1 MAKKSRSSKLLKSKV
16 NPLTPMRRFFFKLEL
31 LKQSSSETG
40 DNSSSRSHPSVLG
53 APPQDEMINVNEL
66 SAVSSAT
73 LLSDRVRTSHSHP
86 APQAR
91 SQRACLAIQQH
102 DQPFDAIVIST
113 LPSYPFCCHED
124 LLTMSRAQLIG
135 VAQLLNSRIPPV
147 TRLKVGEDVSDADIR
162 AWVEVLVG
170 IKLAVPGAP
179 KAVRCRP
186 PVTNG
191 EEDKEKFDF
200 DAHVDAMP
208 SPPTSP
214 LSMRISRRQEKSL
227 PLLSSPPRPL
237 ECLDEAEEDIFTSKR
252 PLKRRK
258 TQDATVQP
266 DGVSMNLTPPPP
278 PSSHRTSR
286 PLAFNDGSPT
296 PPRVLRSH
304 SLKLTSAANSD
315 GTDAGPFTIDASF
328 VNTKPR
334 YRSVSRSAKNIKGKD
349 NISIRGSITVPAA
362 TKFSQ
367 HRPQDSSFLPVEFR
381 SRASSSS
388 ALSISSIESNNSGSI
403 LHCDEDI
410 GGTSEDEKQTSI
422 VVGMMG
428 VQGRLDWVD
437 MTDLNI

>member
-1 MAKKSRSSKLLKSKV
+1 MAKKSRSSKPLKSKV
-16 NPLTPMRRFFFKLEL
+16 GPLTPMRRFFFKLEL
-31 LKQSSSETG
+31 LKQSSSSETG
-40 DNSSSRSHPSVLG
+40 DSSSSRSHPFILG
-53 APPQDEMINVNEL
+53 APLQDEMINVNEL

-73 LLSDRVRTSHSHP
+73 LSSDRVRTSHSHP
-86 APQAR
+86 APQTR
-91 SQRACLAIQQH
+91 IQRACLAIQQH

-124 LLTMSRAQLIG
+124 LLTMTRAQLIG

-147 TRLKVGEDVSDADIR
+147 TRLKVEEDVSDADIR
-162 AWVEVLVG
+162 AWVEILVG
-170 IKLAVPGAP
+170 IKFAVPGAP

-191 EEDKEKFDF
+191 EEDKEKFDL
-200 DAHVDAMP
+200 DANVDAMP

-237 ECLDEAEEDIFTSKR
+237 ECLDEAEEDIFTSNR

-258 TQDATVQP
+258 IQDAAVQC
-266 DGVSMNLTPPPP
+266 DVSMSLTPPPP
-278 PSSHRTSR
+278 LSSHRTSR
-286 PLAFNDGSPT
+286 PLVFNDGSPT

-304 SLKLTSAANSD
+304 SLKLAKATNSD
-315 GTDAGPFTIDASF
+315 GMDAGTFTIDTSF

-334 YRSVSRSAKNIKGKD
+334 YRTVSRSAKDTKGKD
-349 NISIRGSITVPAA
+349 NVSMRQSITVPAA
-362 TKFSQ
+362 TTFAQ
-367 HRPQDSSFLPVEFR
+367 HRPQDSSFLSVESR
-381 SRASSSS
+381 SQASSSS
-388 ALSISSIESNNSGSI
+388 ALSISSVESDDSGSI
-403 LHCDEDI
+403 LDCDE
-410 GGTSEDEKQTSI
+410 GVGRTSEDEKQTSI

>member
-1 MAKKSRSSKLLKSKV
+1 
-16 NPLTPMRRFFFKLEL
+16 MRRFFFKLEL
-31 LKQSSSETG
+31 LRQSSSSGTG
-40 DNSSSRSHPSVLG
+40 ENRSSRIYPSVLRSL
-53 APPQDEMINVNEL
+53 PQDEMINVNPFP
-66 SAVSSAT
+66 AVSSAT
-73 LLSDRVRTSHSHP
+73 LSSDCASTSHSHP
-86 APQAR
+86 ASQTQ

-147 TRLKVGEDVSDADIR
+147 TRLRVEEDVSDADIR

-170 IKLAVPGAP
+170 IKLSVPGAP

-186 PVTNG
+186 LVTNG
-191 EEDKEKFDF
+191 EEDNETFDF

-214 LSMRISRRQEKSL
+214 LSMRISRRQEKLL

-237 ECLDEAEEDIFTSKR
+237 ECLDEAEENIFTSKR

-266 DGVSMNLTPPPP
+266 DDVSMSLTPPPP

-286 PLAFNDGSPT
+286 PLDGSPT
-296 PPRVLRSH
+296 PRRVLRSH
-304 SLKLTSAANSD
+304 SSKLAKAANN
-315 GTDAGPFTIDASF
+315 IDASF

-334 YRSVSRSAKNIKGKD
+334 YRSASRSAKNIKGKD
-349 NISIRGSITVPAA
+349 STSMRRSITVPTA
-362 TKFSQ
+362 TNFAQ
-367 HRPQDSSFLPVEFR
+367 YRPQDSSFLSAESR

-388 ALSISSIESNNSGSI
+388 ALSVASIESTDSGSI
-403 LHCDEDI
+403 LDCDE
-410 GGTSEDEKQTSI
+410 GGKSKDERQTSI
-422 VVGMMG
+422 VAGMMSM
-428 VQGRLDWVD
+428 QGRLD
-437 MTDLNI
+437 

>member
-1 MAKKSRSSKLLKSKV
+1 
-16 NPLTPMRRFFFKLEL
+16 MRRFFFKLEL
-31 LKQSSSETG
+31 LKQSSSSETG
-40 DNSSSRSHPSVLG
+40 DNSSSRSHPSVLV
-53 APPQDEMINVNEL
+53 APPQYKMINVNEL
-66 SAVSSAT
+66 PVFSSAT
-73 LLSDRVRTSHSHP
+73 LSSDCTRTSHSHP
-86 APQAR
+86 APQTR
-91 SQRACLAIQQH
+91 SQRARLAIQQH

-135 VAQLLNSRIPPV
+135 VAQLLNSRVPPV

-191 EEDKEKFDF
+191 EEDKGTFDF

-214 LSMRISRRQEKSL
+214 LSMRISRRQEKTL
-227 PLLSSPPRPL
+227 PLLSSPPRLL
-237 ECLDEAEEDIFTSKR
+237 ECLDEADEEIFTSKP

-258 TQDATVQP
+258 TQNAKVQP
-266 DGVSMNLTPPPP
+266 DDVSMSLTPPQP

-296 PPRVLRSH
+296 PRRVLRSH
-304 SLKLTSAANSD
+304 SLKLAKAANSD
-315 GTDAGPFTIDASF
+315 GMDSGPFTIDACF

-334 YRSVSRSAKNIKGKD
+334 YRSVSRSAKNIKGKHN
-349 NISIRGSITVPAA
+349 NISMRRSITVPAA
-362 TKFSQ
+362 TNFDQ
-367 HRPQDSSFLPVEFR
+367 YRPQDSSFLSAESR

-388 ALSISSIESNNSGSI
+388 ALSVSSIKSNYSGSV
-403 LHCDEDI
+403 LDCDEGGI
-410 GGTSEDEKQTSI
+410 GGTSEN
-422 VVGMMG
+422 VAGMMG
-428 VQGRLDWVD
+428 
-437 MTDLNI
+437 M